1 MMKTSLNKQRAAAAE
16 VALKA
21 HVLKSNPGMLAELP
35 GGRRRMENLAE
46 LVNLTEATEDAV
58 CDLVTNL
65 MHYCHRERINW
76 TDDITRRALNHFR
89 CERADESKAR
99 DG

>member
-35 GGRRRMENLAE
+35 SGRRSMEGLSE
-46 LVNLTEATEDAV
+46 LVNLTEAPEDAV

-65 MHYCHRERINW
+65 MHYCHREKIDW
-76 TDDITRRALNHFR
+76 TDDIMRRASVHFR
-89 CERADESKAR
+89 CEQANF
-99 DG
+99 